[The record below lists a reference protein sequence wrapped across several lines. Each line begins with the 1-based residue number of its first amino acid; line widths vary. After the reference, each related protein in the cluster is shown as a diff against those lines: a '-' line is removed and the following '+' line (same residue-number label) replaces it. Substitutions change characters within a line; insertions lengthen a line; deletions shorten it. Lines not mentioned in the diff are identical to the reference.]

1 LVGQFAAKLL
11 VVMHEAFSVLLGG
24 ESGEEIAV
32 AQVFERE
39 EWLLSDD
46 RGEDWLVEE
55 LEDNGLAGRLGDAA
69 PEDVE

>member
-1 LVGQFAAKLL
+1 
-11 VVMHEAFSVLLGG
+11 
-24 ESGEEIAV
+24 V